1 MIKYWIVLFAA
12 VIVSSA
18 SQMLLKKGATKQYD
32 SVIHEY
38 LNPWVISGYGLMILS
53 TLCVIFAY
61 RGVAYKNGAIIESLG
76 YLLIM
81 FLSRFFFGE
90 KITKKKLI
98 GNLVIL
104 AGVLV
109 FYL

>member
-1 MIKYWIVLFAA
+1 MIKYWIVLFLA

-18 SQMLLKKGATKQYD
+18 SQMLLKKGATKKYD
-32 SVIHEY
+32 SVVREY
-38 LNPWVISGYGLMILS
+38 LNLWVISGYGLMILS
-53 TLCVIFAY
+53 TLCVIYAY

-81 FLSRFFFGE
+81 VLSRLFFGE

-98 GNLVIL
+98 GNLIIL
-104 AGVLV
+104 AGVIV

>member
-1 MIKYWIVLFAA
+1 MSKYWLVLFLA
-12 VIVSSA
+12 VIISA
-18 SQMLLKKGATKQYD
+18 SSQMLLKQGASKKYD
-32 SVIHEY
+32 SVVREY
-38 LNPWVISGYGLMILS
+38 LNPWVISGYALMILS
-53 TLCVIFAY
+53 TLCIIYAY

-81 FLSRFFFGE
+81 ILSRLLFRE
-90 KITKKKLI
+90 KITKKKLV
-98 GNLVIL
+98 GNLIIL

>member
-1 MIKYWIVLFAA
+1 MTKYWIVLFAA
-12 VIVSSA
+12 VFISSA
-18 SQMLLKKGATKQYD
+18 SQMLLKKGATIKFE
-32 SVIHEY
+32 SVIREY
-38 LNPWVISGYGLMILS
+38 MNPWVISGYALMVLS
-53 TLCVIFAY
+53 TLCVIYAY

-81 FLSRFFFGE
+81 LLSRFFFGE
-90 KITKKKLI
+90 KITKKKLL
-98 GNLVIL
+98 GNLIIL

>member
-1 MIKYWIVLFAA
+1 MIKYWIVLFLA

-18 SQMLLKKGATKQYD
+18 SQMLLKKGATKKYD
-32 SVIHEY
+32 SVIREY
-38 LNPWVISGYGLMILS
+38 LNPWVISGYGLMVLS

-81 FLSRFFFGE
+81 FLSRFFFDE

-98 GNLVIL
+98 GNLIIL
-104 AGVLV
+104 VGVLV

>member
-1 MIKYWIVLFAA
+1 
-12 VIVSSA
+12 
-18 SQMLLKKGATKQYD
+18 MLLKKGASTKYD
-32 SVIHEY
+32 NVIREY
-38 LNPWVISGYGLMILS
+38 LNPWVISGYGLMVAS
-53 TLCVIFAY
+53 TLFVIFAY

-81 FLSRFFFGE
+81 FLSRLFFGE
-90 KITKKKLI
+90 KITKKKLL
-98 GNLVIL
+98 GNLLIL

>member
-1 MIKYWIVLFAA
+1 MTKYWVSLFLAVL
-12 VIVSSA
+12 VSAS
-18 SQMLLKKGATKQYD
+18 SQMLLKKGASKKYD
-32 SVIHEY
+32 SLIREY
-38 LNPWVISGYGLMILS
+38 LNHWVICGYGLMVVS
-53 TLCVIFAY
+53 TMCVIFAY
-61 RGVAYKNGAIIESLG
+61 RGVEYKNGATIESLG

-81 FLSRFFFGE
+81 LLGRMFFEE

-98 GNLVIL
+98 GNLIIL

>member
-12 VIVSSA
+12 VFISSA
-18 SQMLLKKGATKQYD
+18 SQMLLKKGAT
-32 SVIHEY
+32 IHYETVLREY
-38 LNPWVISGYGLMILS
+38 LNPWVISGYGLMVLS
-53 TLCVIFAY
+53 TLCVIYAY

-81 FLSRFFFGE
+81 FLSRLFFGE
-90 KITKKKLI
+90 KITRRKFL
-98 GNLVIL
+98 GNMIIL

>member
-1 MIKYWIVLFAA
+1 MIKYWAALFGAVLISA
-12 VIVSSA
+12 A
-18 SQMLLKKGATKQYD
+18 SQMLLKKGATKQYG
-32 SVIHEY
+32 SFLKEY
-38 LNPWVISGYGLMILS
+38 LNPWVISGYALMVLS

-81 FLSRFFFGE
+81 ILGRLFFAE
-90 KITKKKLI
+90 KITKKKLL
-98 GNLVIL
+98 GNLLIL

>member
-12 VIVSSA
+12 VFISSA
-18 SQMLLKKGATKQYD
+18 SQMLLKKGATIHYE
-32 SVIHEY
+32 SVIREY
-38 LNPWVISGYGLMILS
+38 LNPWVISGYGLMVLS
-53 TLCVIFAY
+53 SLCVIYAY

-81 FLSRFFFGE
+81 LLSRVFFGE
-90 KITKKKLI
+90 KITCRKFL
-98 GNLVIL
+98 GNVIIL

>member
-1 MIKYWIVLFAA
+1 MTKYWIVLFLA
-12 VIVSSA
+12 VVVSSC
-18 SQMLLKKGATKQYD
+18 SQMLLKKGATVKYT
-32 SVIHEY
+32 SVIREY
-38 LNPWVISGYGLMILS
+38 LNPWVIGGYGLMVLS

-61 RGVAYKNGAIIESLG
+61 KGVDYKNGAIIESLG

-81 FLSRFFFGE
+81 VLSHVFFRE

-98 GNLVIL
+98 GNLIIL

>member
-1 MIKYWIVLFAA
+1 MSKYWLALFLA
-12 VIVSSA
+12 VVISA
-18 SQMLLKKGATKQYD
+18 LSQMLLKQGANKKYA
-32 SVIHEY
+32 SVVLEY
-38 LNPWVISGYGLMILS
+38 LNPWVISGYALMILS
-53 TLCVIFAY
+53 TLCIIYAY

-81 FLSRFFFGE
+81 FFSRLLFQE
-90 KITKKKLI
+90 KITKKKLV
-98 GNLVIL
+98 GNLIIL

>member
-1 MIKYWIVLFAA
+1 MTKYWIVLFAA
-12 VIVSSA
+12 VFISSA
-18 SQMLLKKGATKQYD
+18 SQMLLKKGATIKYENALR
-32 SVIHEY
+32 EY

-53 TLCVIFAY
+53 TLCVIYAY

-81 FLSRFFFGE
+81 FLSRIFFGE
-90 KITKKKLI
+90 KITKKKLL
-98 GNLVIL
+98 GNLIIL

>member
-1 MIKYWIVLFAA
+1 MIKYWIVLFVA

-18 SQMLLKKGATKQYD
+18 SQMLLKKGATQKYD
-32 SVIHEY
+32 SVIREY

-81 FLSRFFFGE
+81 VLSRIFFGE
-90 KITKKKLI
+90 KITKKKLV
-98 GNLVIL
+98 GNLIIL
-104 AGVLV
+104 VGVLV

>member
-1 MIKYWIVLFAA
+1 MA
-12 VIVSSA
+12 VIVSST
-18 SQMLLKKGATKQYD
+18 SQMLLKKGATIHYD
-32 SVIHEY
+32 SVIREY

-53 TLCVIFAY
+53 TLCVIYAY

-81 FLSRFFFGE
+81 FLSRIFFGE
-90 KITKKKLI
+90 KITKRKLI
-98 GNLVIL
+98 GNLIIL